1 MDKLCSNID
10 TCFKIDM
17 IGDQEDGLLLTVKEY
32 ERVSGIKGDNLGYR
46 FSIPILKAQLAK
58 AEKHY
63 KQKISPYA

>member
-1 MDKLCSNID
+1 
-10 TCFKIDM
+10 M